1 MRSIRAAIAVVRCP
15 SVRPSVTFVS
25 SVKTGEHILEIFSPS
40 GSQAILVLPHQKL
53 RQYSDGNPPPNGGAK
68 CKGYEKTQVSTN
80 ISLYLINHTR
90 YDHSYYGMRIGNHL
104 RSIDWCHFQ

>member
-53 RQYSDGNPPPNGGAK
+53 RQYSDGNPPPLTGAPNARGTK
-68 CKGYEKTQVSTN
+68 KRKFRP
-80 ISLYLINHTR
+80 ISR
-90 YDHSYYGMRIGNHL
+90 YIS
-104 RSIDWCHFQ
+104 